1 MRFVKARTAVVAATA
16 TVAVAAVAF
25 GAGGGGAGVSPTPFG
40 TPTPGNPNPS
50 RHITAVRGDRMWD
63 WTQQTRSEVVAR
75 HGMVATS
82 QPLAAQAGLQ
92 TLRDGGNAAATWA
105 APRVMLDAGRARG
118 AVAERSSGSTWT
130 R

>member
-1 MRFVKARTAVVAATA
+1 MRF
-16 TVAVAAVAF
+16 AF
-25 GAGGGGAGVSPTPFG
+25 GAGGGGAGVSATPFG

-92 TLRDGGNAAATWA
+92 TLREGGNAVVPVAD
-105 APRVMLDAGRARG
+105 LGDAWRLQEPAG
-118 AVAERSSGSTWT
+118 
-130 R
+130 

>member
-1 MRFVKARTAVVAATA
+1 MRFVKARTAVLAATA

-25 GAGGGGAGVSPTPFG
+25 GAGGGGTGVSPTPFG

-50 RHITAVRGDRMWD
+50 RHIAAVRGDRMWD

-82 QPLAAQAGLQ
+82 QPLAAQAGSRRFARAG
-92 TLRDGGNAAATWA
+92 TRST
-105 APRVMLDAGRARG
+105 PRSPPRRCSV
-118 AVAERSSGSTWT
+118 
-130 R
+130 